1 MARGR
6 PGKKDEI
13 CKHKADIE
21 KWAAE
26 GLTMGQIAKKLGV
39 SESTLYK
46 YKAELPELS
55 ETVKKGRREAVAE
68 LENMAFKAAKGYT
81 LTVTKHQKVKRIEYE
96 DGKKKLEKE
105 EMVEYEEEVYFPPN
119 PAFNLFLLKNWG
131 KYSNEPETVK
141 LRKKEVELRKK
152 QIEEG
157 SWS

>member
-1 MARGR
+1 
-6 PGKKDEI
+6 
-13 CKHKADIE
+13 
-21 KWAAE
+21 
-26 GLTMGQIAKKLGV
+26 MGQIAKKLGV

-81 LTVTKHQKVKRIEYE
+81 ITVIKHQKVKRIEYE

-105 EMVEYEEEVYFPPN
+105 EMVEYEEEVYVPPN

-157 SWS
+157 RWS

>member
-81 LTVTKHQKVKRIEYE
+81 IKVIKHQKVKRIEYE
-96 DGKKKLEKE
+96 DGKR
-105 EMVEYEEEVYFPPN
+105 N
-119 PAFNLFLLKNWG
+119 
-131 KYSNEPETVK
+131 
-141 LRKKEVELRKK
+141 LRKKKWLSMKK
-152 QIEEG
+152 KSTFHQIRH
-157 SWS
+157 STCSF

>member
-81 LTVTKHQKVKRIEYE
+81 ITVTKHQKVKRIEYE

-119 PAFNLFLLKNWG
+119 PA
-131 KYSNEPETVK
+131 
-141 LRKKEVELRKK
+141 
-152 QIEEG
+152 
-157 SWS
+157 

>member
-55 ETVKKGRREAVAE
+55 K
-68 LENMAFKAAKGYT
+68 
-81 LTVTKHQKVKRIEYE
+81 
-96 DGKKKLEKE
+96 
-105 EMVEYEEEVYFPPN
+105 
-119 PAFNLFLLKNWG
+119 
-131 KYSNEPETVK
+131 
-141 LRKKEVELRKK
+141 
-152 QIEEG
+152 
-157 SWS
+157 

>member
-13 CKHKADIE
+13 CNHKADIE

-55 ETVKKGRREAVAE
+55 ETVKKGRNRAEDNYSEFLSDKQQPEE
-68 LENMAFKAAKGYT
+68 LEQA
-81 LTVTKHQKVKRIEYE
+81 
-96 DGKKKLEKE
+96 
-105 EMVEYEEEVYFPPN
+105 
-119 PAFNLFLLKNWG
+119 
-131 KYSNEPETVK
+131 
-141 LRKKEVELRKK
+141 
-152 QIEEG
+152 
-157 SWS
+157 

>member
-46 YKAELPELS
+46 YKAELPEL
-55 ETVKKGRREAVAE
+55 
-68 LENMAFKAAKGYT
+68 ENMLNKINERAD
-81 LTVTKHQKVKRIEYE
+81 LIL
-96 DGKKKLEKE
+96 KKYNE
-105 EMVEYEEEVYFPPN
+105 EH
-119 PAFNLFLLKNWG
+119 K
-131 KYSNEPETVK
+131 SN
-141 LRKKEVELRKK
+141 
-152 QIEEG
+152 
-157 SWS
+157 S